1 MRQRCIY
8 FLAFFSAFA
17 CQIKAE
23 KDAIPQLLDLV
34 VVDSILVQE
43 QDFFINSQ
51 YLVNLVGDSLLAI
64 SSIRSPSVS
73 FIRSNGEEV
82 GQIASKDYP
91 MAPFIPSSFDASEY
105 PILYILDK
113 RSESI
118 LTFNVEKKQF
128 LNKLKLNLPD
138 NKRPK
143 MAGAKFKKISSG
155 FVVELESSIYDNYN
169 PDYYR
174 NSGDLIYLF
183 DEKGKAKIS
192 FLEYP
197 EELKKVEG
205 SLKPTDYLE
214 FTSNDK
220 SILFTFPHGKTIQR
234 FEKGNLGKLL
244 EEIPLPKSNYFDYE
258 PVGADQIISFQE
270 LFNSGNGMDV
280 VVPFN
285 HYFNTVVDNKKEIII
300 STWMN
305 NREVAPNNAFYTN
318 LFIYKKDEESWYET
332 RNPRNTL
339 DLGMLAGVVND
350 TLYFYEGSLMKQD
363 KKYIK
368 RAILKPIEE

>member
-1 MRQRCIY
+1 M
-8 FLAFFSAFA
+8 
-17 CQIKAE
+17 
-23 KDAIPQLLDLV
+23 LDLV

-43 QDFFINSQ
+43 QEFFINSQ

-64 SSIRSPSVS
+64 TSIRSPSVS

-143 MAGAKFKKISSG
+143 IAGAKFKKILSG
-155 FVVELESSIYDNYN
+155 FIVELESSIYENYH

-183 DEKGKAKIS
+183 DEKGKVKTS

-214 FTSNDK
+214 FNSNDK

-234 FEKGNLGKLL
+234 FDNDNLGKLI
-244 EEIPLPKSNYFDYE
+244 EEIPLPKSNYFDYK
-258 PVGADQIISFQE
+258 PLGAEQIISFQE
-270 LFNSGNGMDV
+270 LFNSGEGMDE

-285 HYFNTVVDNKKEIII
+285 HYFNTVIDNEKEIII

-305 NREVAPNNAFYTN
+305 NREAAPNNAFYTN
-318 LFIYKKDEESWYET
+318 LFIYKKDEERWYET
-332 RNPRNTL
+332 KNPRNTL
-339 DLGMLAGVVND
+339 DLGMLAGVAKD

-368 RAILKPIEE
+368 RAVLRPIED